1 MTSRVAILLSGQ
13 GGQHRDMFRLLAD
26 RPEAAPIF
34 DAASGPLGADPRI
47 FVRDA
52 EEAALFANRA
62 GQILCCTQAL
72 AGWATLSDVLP
83 QGTILAG
90 YSVGELAAWG
100 CAGYLPPPEI
110 LRLAALRA
118 ALMDRAAPDGSGLA
132 GIAGVP
138 PARLDPLLARHGVEL
153 AIDNGPDSVV
163 VGGAD
168 VALEACLAEA
178 LSLGART
185 AVRLRV
191 AVPSHTSLLRAASTG
206 FATALGAV
214 ALARPAPGLRL
225 LRGLDAETVRD
236 PQAGLEALA
245 AQISRTID
253 WAGCL
258 QACCEA
264 GATAFLELGPGGALA
279 RMVDGLPAR
288 SLEQFRSVDGVRDW
302 LARTP

>member
-1 MTSRVAILLSGQ
+1 MTARVAILLSGQ

-34 DAASGPLGADPRI
+34 DAAARLLGADPRI
-47 FVRDA
+47 FVRQA

-72 AGWATLSDVLP
+72 AGWATLADALP

-100 CAGYLPPPEI
+100 CAGYLPPSEI
-110 LRLAALRA
+110 LPLAALRA
-118 ALMDRAAPDGSGLA
+118 ELMDRAAPDGSGLA
-132 GIAGVP
+132 GIVGVAF
-138 PARLDPLLARHGVEL
+138 ARLEPTLARHDARL
-153 AIDNGPDSVV
+153 AIVNGPDSVV
-163 VGGAD
+163 VGGRNA
-168 VALEACLAEA
+168 ALDACLAEA
-178 LSLGART
+178 ATLGARI

-191 AVPSHTSLLRAASTG
+191 AVPSHTGLLRAASTG

-214 ALARPAPGLRL
+214 ALGRPAPGIRL
-225 LRGLDAETVRD
+225 LRGIDAETVRD
-236 PQAGLEALA
+236 PRAGLEALA

-258 QACCEA
+258 QACREA

-302 LARTP
+302 LSRTS